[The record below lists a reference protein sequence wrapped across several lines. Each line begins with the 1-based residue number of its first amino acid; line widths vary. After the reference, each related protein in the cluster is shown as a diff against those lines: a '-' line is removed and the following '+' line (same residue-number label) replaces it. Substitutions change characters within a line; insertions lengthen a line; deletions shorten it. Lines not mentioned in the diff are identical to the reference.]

1 LVTDREKEMS
11 EPSKPPTLFGDAI
24 RNELAVIVKDAVSE
38 AMKSAKN
45 GAVEERLLDA
55 DEAAK
60 ILSVTK
66 EWLYQNRRR
75 LPFTRKLGHKL
86 LRFSYAGMLR
96 WIESK
101 KFRT

>member
-1 LVTDREKEMS
+1 MS
-11 EPSKPPTLFGDAI
+11 EPVKSPTLFGDAI
-24 RNELAVIVKDAVSE
+24 REELRAIVKEAVSE
-38 AMKSAKN
+38 ALKSGRN
-45 GAVEERLLDA
+45 GVIDDRLLEI

-60 ILSVTK
+60 ILSVSTD
-66 EWLYQNRRR
+66 WLYQNRKR

-101 KFRT
+101 KFSS

>member
-1 LVTDREKEMS
+1 VIMS
-11 EPSKPPTLFGDAI
+11 DPAKPPTLFSEAI
-24 RNELAVIVKDAVSE
+24 REELQEIVKQAVSE
-38 AMKSAKN
+38 AMKSTKN
-45 GAVEERLLDA
+45 VEERLLDA
-55 DEAAK
+55 EEAARV
-60 ILSVTK
+60 LSATK

-101 KFRT
+101 KFGP